1 MDHSPRKAQIVQ
13 TAGSM
18 FSRQG
23 YHATTVRDIARE
35 LNMQGGSLYAHIDS
49 KEDMLWEIVERAAA
63 QFLAAAAPIAALP
76 LPAGARLRRLL
87 AAHVDVVTRNL
98 DNATVFFHEWRFLS
112 PARRAHI
119 GAQRDAYEALFRGV
133 IQDGIDAGEFPGA
146 DARLGATLALSA
158 GNWLYQWFRPDGALP
173 AEAIAAQ
180 LADLVIAGLRCVG
193 TERPE
198 MPDDAPRVTAGA

>member
-1 MDHSPRKAQIVQ
+1 MNLTSVSFFWGRVQRSMDSTERKEQIVQ

-23 YHATTVRDIARE
+23 YHATTMRDIARE

-49 KEDMLWEIVERAAA
+49 KEDMLWEIVERAAG
-63 QFLAAAAPIAALP
+63 QFLTAVRPLAALP
-76 LPAGARLRRLL
+76 EPASARLRRMLR
-87 AAHVDVVTRNL
+87 AHVDVVTRNL

-133 IQDGIDAGEFPGA
+133 IQ
-146 DARLGATLALSA
+146 
-158 GNWLYQWFRPDGALP
+158 
-173 AEAIAAQ
+173 
-180 LADLVIAGLRCVG
+180 
-193 TERPE
+193 
-198 MPDDAPRVTAGA
+198 

>member
-1 MDHSPRKAQIVQ
+1 MDHHPRKEQIVQ

-63 QFLAAAAPIAALP
+63 QFLAAAQPIAALP
-76 LPAGARLRRLL
+76 LPASARLRRLL

-112 PARRAHI
+112 PPRRARI

-133 IQDGIDAGEFPGA
+133 IQDGIDAGEFPDA
-146 DARLGATLALSA
+146 DARMGALLVLSA
-158 GNWLYQWFRPDGALP
+158 GNWLYQWYRPDGALS
-173 AEAIAAQ
+173 ADAVAAQ
-180 LADLVIAGLRCVG
+180 MADLLIAGLHCV
-193 TERPE
+193 RPGADHA
-198 MPDDAPRVTAGA
+198 PDPGC